1 MRASRTFRVIFG
13 IIVLI
18 LFGAYSYMRYT
29 TSPHSSDFDEEN
41 ARTYS
46 EWLALAGV
54 DAAPAEQTQQEV
66 VVEEPVALEQ
76 ETQTEAPAE
85 LPAEQ
90 IQQEPVVEEPAAP
103 ALPAID
109 INSWEYM
116 LVNDANRLTAQ
127 DFPPQVVTVSDSQ
140 CPVDSRI
147 AEPLMAMAQ
156 ACKDAGNSVYL
167 SSGYRSYSEQ
177 AANFTRV
184 CNNNGVADGKD
195 ANGFYITM
203 PAGASEHQTGLAC
216 DITDRYYEIKNAS
229 LENTATFQWLKAN
242 CTDFG
247 FILRF
252 PQDKQEITGVM
263 YEPFHFRYVG
273 VEVAKYMTE
282 NNLCLEEFVAL
293 YKPELAVAPAA

>member
-1 MRASRTFRVIFG
+1 MRTSRTFRVIFG
-13 IIVLI
+13 IFVLI

-29 TSPHSSDFDEEN
+29 TSPHSSDFDSEN
-41 ARTYS
+41 ARIYTEWKAQS
-46 EWLALAGV
+46 EADAEAELQFQKDIAAWREEQAALAQQ
-54 DAAPAEQTQQEV
+54 AQAAEQAEV
-66 VVEEPVALEQ
+66 PV
-76 ETQTEAPAE
+76 EAP
-85 LPAEQ
+85 
-90 IQQEPVVEEPAAP
+90 VEEPAAP
-103 ALPAID
+103 ALPAVD
-109 INSWEYM
+109 INSWELI
-116 LVNDANRLTAQ
+116 LVNDQNRVGS
-127 DFPPQVVTVSDSQ
+127 DFFPPNVITVSDSQ
-140 CPVDSRI
+140 CPIDSRI

-177 AANFTRV
+177 SANFTRV

-242 CTDFG
+242 CTDYG

-252 PQDKQEITGVM
+252 PKDKEAITGVM

-273 VEVAKYMTE
+273 VEVAKFMTE

-293 YKPELAVAPAA
+293 YQQEVPAEAAPAA

>member
-1 MRASRTFRVIFG
+1 MKGSRTFRVIFG
-13 IIVLI
+13 ILVLI

-29 TSPHSSDFDEEN
+29 TSPHSSDFDSEN
-41 ARTYS
+41 AFVYS
-46 EWLALAGV
+46 EVLAQLE
-54 DAAPAEQTQQEV
+54 AEAQQQEQAAAQPVETPAPTEEV
-66 VVEEPVALEQ
+66 VATP
-76 ETQTEAPAE
+76 
-85 LPAEQ
+85 
-90 IQQEPVVEEPAAP
+90 EPVVETPAP
-103 ALPAID
+103 EDLKPAID
-109 INSWEYM
+109 INSWEYV
-116 LVNDANRLTAQ
+116 LVNDANRLTGE

-147 AEPLMAMAQ
+147 AEPLMAMAE
-156 ACKDAGNSVYL
+156 ACKAAGYNVYL

-229 LENTATFQWLKAN
+229 LENTDTFQWLKAN
-242 CTDFG
+242 CTDYG

-252 PQDKQEITGVM
+252 PQDKQDITGVM

-293 YKPELAVAPAA
+293 YRSEPAPEAAPAV

>member
-1 MRASRTFRVIFG
+1 MRTSRTFRVIFG
-13 IIVLI
+13 IFVLI

-29 TSPHSSDFDEEN
+29 TSPHSSDFDSEHAQIYTEWKARSEADAAAELQFQKDIAAWREEQ
-41 ARTYS
+41 A
-46 EWLALAGV
+46 ALAEQEQAE
-54 DAAPAEQTQQEV
+54 AAAQAEVPAEV
-66 VVEEPVALEQ
+66 P
-76 ETQTEAPAE
+76 
-85 LPAEQ
+85 
-90 IQQEPVVEEPAAP
+90 VEEPAAP
-103 ALPAID
+103 ALPAVD
-109 INSWEYM
+109 INSWELI
-116 LVNDANRLTAQ
+116 LVNDQNRLGS
-127 DFPPQVVTVSDSQ
+127 DFFPPEVVNLSDSQ

-156 ACKDAGNSVYL
+156 ACKDAGYNVYL

-177 AANFTRV
+177 SANFIRV

-229 LENTATFQWLKAN
+229 LENTDTFQWLKAN
-242 CTDFG
+242 CTDYG

-252 PQDKQEITGVM
+252 PKDKEAITGVM

-293 YKPELAVAPAA
+293 YKGDTAVPTA

>member
-1 MRASRTFRVIFG
+1 MKGSRTFRVIFG
-13 IIVLI
+13 IFVLI
-18 LFGAYSYMRYT
+18 LFGAYSFMRYT
-29 TSPHSSDFDEEN
+29 TSPHSSDFDSEN
-41 ARTYS
+41 AFIYS
-46 EWLALAGV
+46 EALARIEAEAELQAQQQAQ
-54 DAAPAEQTQQEV
+54 AAAQAAMATPVPT
-66 VVEEPVALEQ
+66 EEPAA
-76 ETQTEAPAE
+76 TP
-85 LPAEQ
+85 
-90 IQQEPVVEEPAAP
+90 EPVVETSAP
-103 ALPAID
+103 EDLKPDID
-109 INSWEYM
+109 ITSWEYV
-116 LVNDANRLTAQ
+116 LVNDANRLTGA
-127 DFPPQVVTVSDSQ
+127 DFPPQVVNVSESQ

-147 AEPLMAMAQ
+147 AEPLMAMAE
-156 ACKDAGNSVYL
+156 ACKAAGNSVYL
-167 SSGYRSYSEQ
+167 SSGYRSYADQ

-184 CNNNGVADGKD
+184 CNNNGVPDGKD
-195 ANGFYITM
+195 YNGFYITM

-242 CTDFG
+242 CTDYG

-293 YKPELAVAPAA
+293 YRPDVAPVA

>member
-1 MRASRTFRVIFG
+1 MRASRIFRVIFG
-13 IIVLI
+13 IFVLI

-29 TSPHSSDFDEEN
+29 TSPHSRDFDTQN
-41 ARTYS
+41 ARTYA
-46 EWLALAGV
+46 EWAAMQES
-54 DAAPAEQTQQEV
+54 DAAAELQYQQDLAKWREEQAALIQQAQADVAAPEEV
-66 VVEEPVALEQ
+66 AVEEPVA
-76 ETQTEAPAE
+76 
-85 LPAEQ
+85 
-90 IQQEPVVEEPAAP
+90 EEPAAP

-109 INSWEYM
+109 IDSWEYV

-127 DFPPQVVTVSDSQ
+127 DFPPNVITVSDSQ
-140 CPVDSRI
+140 CPIDSRI

-177 AANFTRV
+177 SANFTRV

-242 CTDFG
+242 CTDYG

-252 PQDKQEITGVM
+252 PQDKQDITGVM

-293 YKPELAVAPAA
+293 YRGDTAAPTA

>member
-1 MRASRTFRVIFG
+1 MKRVFT
-13 IIVLI
+13 LI
-18 LFGAYSYMRYT
+18 LTVLTLFS
-29 TSPHSSDFDEEN
+29 
-41 ARTYS
+41 
-46 EWLALAGV
+46 LASC
-54 DAAPAEQTQQEV
+54 APASGM
-66 VVEEPVALEQ
+66 P
-76 ETQTEAPAE
+76 
-85 LPAEQ
+85 
-90 IQQEPVVEEPAAP
+90 
-103 ALPAID
+103 
-109 INSWEYM
+109 
-116 LVNDANRLTAQ
+116 
-127 DFPPQVVTVSDSQ
+127 
-140 CPVDSRI
+140 
-147 AEPLMAMAQ
+147 
-156 ACKDAGNSVYL
+156 KDAHVFTDALGNTVYL

-242 CTDFG
+242 CTDYG

-252 PQDKQEITGVM
+252 PQDKQDITGVM

-273 VEVAKYMTE
+273 VEVAEYMTE

-293 YKPELAVAPAA
+293 YQE

>member
-1 MRASRTFRVIFG
+1 MRTSRVFRVIFG
-13 IIVLI
+13 IFVLI
-18 LFGAYSYMRYT
+18 LFSAYSYMRYT
-29 TSPHSSDFDEEN
+29 TSPHSSDFDSEN
-41 ARTYS
+41 ARIYS
-46 EWLALAGV
+46 EWKAQQEADAEAELQFQKDIAAWREEQAALAQQAQAEAQ
-54 DAAPAEQTQQEV
+54 AAEEA
-66 VVEEPVALEQ
+66 VVEPPVA
-76 ETQTEAPAE
+76 
-85 LPAEQ
+85 
-90 IQQEPVVEEPAAP
+90 EEPAAP
-103 ALPAID
+103 SLPAID
-109 INSWEYM
+109 INSWEFL
-116 LVNDANRLTAQ
+116 LVNDQNRLGS
-127 DFPPQVVTVSDSQ
+127 DFFPPNVITVSDSQ
-140 CPVDSRI
+140 CPIDSRI

-156 ACKDAGNSVYL
+156 ACMDAGNSVYL

-203 PAGASEHQTGLAC
+203 PAGASEHQSGLAC

-242 CTDFG
+242 CTDYG

-252 PQDKQEITGVM
+252 PQDKQDITGVM

-273 VEVAKYMTE
+273 VEAAKYMTE

-293 YKPELAVAPAA
+293 YRNDAAPVA

>member
-1 MRASRTFRVIFG
+1 MRTSRTFRVLFG
-13 IIVLI
+13 IVVLI
-18 LFGAYSYMRYT
+18 LFATYSYLRYT
-29 TSPHSSDFDEEN
+29 TSPHSSDFDSEN
-41 ARTYS
+41 AYVYS
-46 EWLALAGV
+46 EVLAQLAAEAEAQALAQSQPQIPTEM
-54 DAAPAEQTQQEV
+54 DPAAQPI
-66 VVEEPVALEQ
+66 
-76 ETQTEAPAE
+76 EAPAE
-85 LPAEQ
+85 EA
-90 IQQEPVVEEPAAP
+90 VEEEPEEGIEEEP
-103 ALPAID
+103 GLILPEID
-109 INSWEYM
+109 ISSWEYV
-116 LVNDANRLTAQ
+116 LVNDANRLTAE
-127 DFPPQVVTVSDSQ
+127 DFPPQVVTVSESQ

-156 ACKDAGNSVYL
+156 ACKDAGHNVYL

-195 ANGFYITM
+195 YNGFYITM

-229 LENTATFQWLKAN
+229 LENTDTFQWLKAN
-242 CTDFG
+242 CTDYG

-252 PQDKQEITGVM
+252 PKDKETVTGVM

-273 VEVAKYMTE
+273 VEVAKFMTE

-293 YKPELAVAPAA
+293 YQQEVPAETAPAA